1 MGGRYQQ
8 QWETA
13 CCQGLAAASVCCLHP
28 AIRIIPAVYEAQ
40 LSYTSRGGCFQRP
53 PAGSAWLQLRNDPT
67 SLCLQVGAIIGKGGQ
82 VITELKSCL
91 SVEIRIS
98 DKHDLLP
105 GTNDRK
111 VTITGPADMVP
122 IAQTVILKK
131 ISQSSESQ

>member
-1 MGGRYQQ
+1 MAGLLHAARAGLHQVTDTCALQSLRPNCHATGRG
-8 QWETA
+8 A
-13 CCQGLAAASVCCLHP
+13 
-28 AIRIIPAVYEAQ
+28 
-40 LSYTSRGGCFQRP
+40 CFQRP
-53 PAGSAWLQLRNDPT
+53 PAGSARPQLNSEPT
-67 SLCLQVGAIIGKGGQ
+67 TPCLQVGAIIGKGGQ

>member
-1 MGGRYQQ
+1 M
-8 QWETA
+8 
-13 CCQGLAAASVCCLHP
+13 
-28 AIRIIPAVYEAQ
+28 Q
-40 LSYTSRGGCFQRP
+40 LKTSGT
-53 PAGSAWLQLRNDPT
+53 PAGRACPQLRSEPT

-105 GTNDRK
+105 GTNHRR
-111 VTITGPADMVP
+111 VTITGPSDMVP
-122 IAQTVILKK
+122 IAPTVILKK